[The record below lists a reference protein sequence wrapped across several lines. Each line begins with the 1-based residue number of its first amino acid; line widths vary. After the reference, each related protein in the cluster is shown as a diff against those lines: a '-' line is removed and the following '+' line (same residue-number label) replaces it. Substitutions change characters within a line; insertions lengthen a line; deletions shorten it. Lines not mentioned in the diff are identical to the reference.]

1 MYFSHL
7 AHSLTN
13 SWVPKIAPPFSFAQR
28 ELTPVTEAKSAP
40 GSQRHSGKA
49 QPPPQGSWGSPC
61 PAERMEHTLRA
72 FRAPGGLLA
81 TCVQASFP
89 ASGPQLTHSP

>member
-13 SWVPKIAPPFSFAQR
+13 SWVPKITPPFSFAQQ

-40 GSQRHSGKA
+40 GSQRHREELNPLLSVPG
-49 QPPPQGSWGSPC
+49 PP
-61 PAERMEHTLRA
+61 
-72 FRAPGGLLA
+72 LA
-81 TCVQASFP
+81 
-89 ASGPQLTHSP
+89 L